1 MSAIFSE
8 RQYYKKL
15 KDVINEA
22 LAKVAT
28 VYEDSTVC
36 RQDQEVITII
46 TEVSKDVD
54 DLKIDVQTA
63 KNKSD
68 IEGYSATTTA
78 LQDLETKIDDL
89 YKKLNEELCTN
100 INTKSM
106 ETYTELYDS
115 YINLKLNYASHC
127 TTLNTL
133 FSTYDR
139 YNDTYNDLNKKIST
153 TLQTDPAYAKLR
165 SDRDIAKSNRDNC
178 LEQINE
184 FLSKL
189 NSVNKELQKL
199 LADGLQKYSI

>member
-1 MSAIFSE
+1 MSAIFSK
-8 RQYYKKL
+8 RQYYKEL

>member
-1 MSAIFSE
+1 MSAIFSK
-8 RQYYKKL
+8 RQYYKEL

-115 YINLKLNYASHC
+115 YIKLKLNYASHC

>member
-8 RQYYKKL
+8 RQYYKEL

-54 DLKIDVQTA
+54 DLKTDVQTA

-89 YKKLNEELCTN
+89 YKKLNEELCPN
-100 INTKSM
+100 INTKSID
-106 ETYTELYDS
+106 TYTELYDS
-115 YINLKLNYASHC
+115 YINLKSNYASHC

-139 YNDTYNDLNKKIST
+139 YNDTYKDLKKKIS
-153 TLQTDPAYAKLR
+153 K
-165 SDRDIAKSNRDNC
+165 K
-178 LEQINE
+178 
-184 FLSKL
+184 
-189 NSVNKELQKL
+189 
-199 LADGLQKYSI
+199 G